1 MVPYCIIALGL
12 GLCLSS
18 WFMDGD
24 YILLGYTTNKF
35 YDLQGCV
42 IVYILYSV
50 VLPLGDGST
59 QWQFSN

>member
-1 MVPYCIIALGL
+1 
-12 GLCLSS
+12 
-18 WFMDGD
+18 MDGD

-50 VLPLGDGST
+50 VLPLRDGSHGDNCLLKKSDT
-59 QWQFSN
+59 PKNHITGEPGVGR